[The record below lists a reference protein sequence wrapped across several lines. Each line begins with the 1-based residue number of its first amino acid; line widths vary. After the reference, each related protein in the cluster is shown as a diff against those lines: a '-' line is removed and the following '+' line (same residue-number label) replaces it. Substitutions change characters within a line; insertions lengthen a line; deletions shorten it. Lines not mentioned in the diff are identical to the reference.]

1 MRSVDGIRVG
11 VDVGSVRVG
20 VAVSD
25 PAGILATPV
34 RTLHRGRGDLD
45 ALVELITERQAV
57 GVVVGLP
64 MTLAGKAGAAA
75 QAARAYAEQLR
86 ERIDP
91 VPVHLY
97 DERFTTSTAS
107 RDLSRRGI
115 STRAQRE
122 IIDQAAAVAILQ
134 GWLDQRRARSTSEED
149 S

>member
-1 MRSVDGIRVG
+1 MPAINGVCVG

-25 PAGILATPV
+25 PAGILATPW
-34 RTLHRGRGDLD
+34 RTLRRGQGDLD
-45 ALVELITERQAV
+45 AIVELVAERAAA

-64 MTLAGKAGAAA
+64 MTLAGRSGPAV
-75 QAARAYAEQLR
+75 QEARAYAELLR

-115 STRAQRE
+115 STRAQRA
-122 IIDQAAAVAILQ
+122 IIDQAAA
-134 GWLDQRRARSTSEED
+134 
-149 S
+149 

>member
-1 MRSVDGIRVG
+1 MDAVNGVHVG

-25 PAGILATPV
+25 PGGILATPV
-34 RTLHRGRGDLD
+34 CTLRRGHGDLD
-45 ALVELITERQAV
+45 QLVELVRDRAAA

-75 QAARAYAEQLR
+75 DAARAYSAQLA

-91 VPVHLY
+91 IPVHLY

-115 STRAQRE
+115 STRVQRE

-134 GWLDQRRARSTSEED
+134 GWLDQRRTRPTSEED

>member
-1 MRSVDGIRVG
+1 
-11 VDVGSVRVG
+11 
-20 VAVSD
+20 
-25 PAGILATPV
+25 
-34 RTLHRGRGDLD
+34 
-45 ALVELITERQAV
+45 EL
-57 GVVVGLP
+57 
-64 MTLAGKAGAAA
+64 
-75 QAARAYAEQLR
+75 LR

-115 STRAQRE
+115 STRAQRA

-134 GWLDQRRARSTSEED
+134 GWLDAQRSRPTSEED